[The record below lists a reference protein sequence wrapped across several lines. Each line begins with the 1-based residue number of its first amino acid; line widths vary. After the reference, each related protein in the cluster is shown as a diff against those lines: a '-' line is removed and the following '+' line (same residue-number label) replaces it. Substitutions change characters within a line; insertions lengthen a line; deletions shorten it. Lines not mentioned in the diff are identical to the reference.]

1 MAHYLLQVSYAANAV
16 KAMVANP
23 QNRED
28 AVRKV
33 VESMGGKLH
42 AFYFALGE
50 FDVVIIAEFPD
61 NVSAAAV
68 ALATSATG
76 ALSKFETTVLMTPA
90 EGVEAMR
97 KAKTGAYAPPA

>member
-1 MAHYLLQVSYAANAV
+1 MAHYLLQVSYATNAV

-28 AVRKV
+28 PARKV

-50 FDVVIIAEFPD
+50 FDVVMIAEFPD

-68 ALATSATG
+68 SLATGATG
-76 ALSKFETTVLMTPA
+76 ALSRFETTALMTTA
-90 EGVEAMR
+90 DGMEAMR
-97 KAKTGAYAPPA
+97 KAKAGAYSPPA

>member
-1 MAHYLLQVSYAANAV
+1 MAHYLLQVSYAASAV

-76 ALSKFETTVLMTPA
+76 ALSKFETTVLMSPA

-97 KAKTGAYAPPA
+97 KAKTGAYSPPA